1 LKKSN
6 KNSDDDVFESRFSVR
21 VQRGDSNNATSS
33 IKYSKISYTNRRNYF
48 KRIPNSE
55 QELCQLYQEQIE
67 LILSNP
73 YENNWN
79 IRISKSHQDIFGY
92 SNKMDYEEG
101 VLKPVIAEMAQKRNL
116 DFEDACNVVSS
127 RIYWEN
133 VI

>member
-1 LKKSN
+1 MKKSN
-6 KNSDDDVFESRFSVR
+6 KNSDDVFESQSSVLP
-21 VQRGDSNNATSS
+21 QRGDSNNVTSS
-33 IKYSKISYTNRRNYF
+33 SKYSKISYTNRRNYF
-48 KRIPNSE
+48 KRIFNSE

-67 LILSNP
+67 SILSNP

-101 VLKPVIAEMAQKRNL
+101 VLKPVIAEIAQKRNL

-133 VI
+133 VR